1 MGSWNRQPCVFERAT
16 VCGDSG
22 CDGGWMYNAFANAEK
37 SPAFTQRVA
46 TRTEQQMARSHRQ
59 VCTMEWFSVTVACRV
74 HGFSHRQQAGSGAGF
89 ESAARVI
96 RHWRKAS
103 KTPEGRSAT
112 FRVQGL
118 VFLIYFYLVFF
129 SIFCGESFL
138 TFFFLIFHPFFS
150 ICCLN
155 PHMLST
161 MTRQCT
167 MYIHTQLPSV
177 LQS

>member
-1 MGSWNRQPCVFERAT
+1 
-16 VCGDSG
+16 
-22 CDGGWMYNAFANAEK
+22 MYNAFANAEK

-96 RHWRKAS
+96 RHWRKTS

-118 VFLIYFYLVFF
+118 VFF
-129 SIFCGESFL
+129 
-138 TFFFLIFHPFFS
+138 
-150 ICCLN
+150 
-155 PHMLST
+155 
-161 MTRQCT
+161 
-167 MYIHTQLPSV
+167 
-177 LQS
+177 

>member
-1 MGSWNRQPCVFERAT
+1 
-16 VCGDSG
+16 
-22 CDGGWMYNAFANAEK
+22 MYNAFANAEK

-96 RHWRKAS
+96 RHWRKTS

-112 FRVQGL
+112 FRFQGL
-118 VFLIYFYLVFF
+118 VFFDLFLLSFF
-129 SIFCGESFL
+129 SIFCGESFFDVFF
-138 TFFFLIFHPFFS
+138 TFFTCF
-150 ICCLN
+150 
-155 PHMLST
+155 
-161 MTRQCT
+161 
-167 MYIHTQLPSV
+167 
-177 LQS
+177 